1 MSACKVYVITSK
13 REGIP
18 STLLEVMGMS
28 KPVVV
33 PAHSGCKEVV
43 YSNDYGFLYEPDSL
57 EDLVEQTRQ
66 ALVSKHV
73 RKKAR
78 ERILQNYSWKI
89 LARRIDSLYESC
101 R

>member
-1 MSACKVYVITSK
+1 MLAYKVYVTTSN

-18 STLLEVMGMS
+18 SILLEAMGMS

-43 YSNDYGFLYEPDSL
+43 YSNDHGFLYEPDSL
-57 EDLVEQTRQ
+57 DDLIKQTKQ
-66 ALVSKHV
+66 TLISKHV
-73 RKKAR
+73 GEKAQ
-78 ERILQNYSWKI
+78 ERVLQNCHWKI